1 MAKTMQPFSCCPD
14 AALRRIKF
22 VFTDIDDTL
31 TSEGQLTA
39 EAYQAMERLTQAGL
53 TVVPITGRPAGWCD
67 HIARF
72 WPVDGVV
79 GENGAFWFRY
89 DRSAR
94 RLVKRFLVD
103 DAARAANRKRLERI
117 GQSILASVPGTALA
131 SDQLYREAD
140 IAIDFCEDVKPLDEA
155 SVDRIVA
162 LMEAEGMT
170 AKVSSIHVNG
180 WFGQYDKL
188 GMTRIFMREVYG
200 IDLDAARQ
208 RCVFLGDS
216 PNDAPM
222 FGYFPLSIGVA
233 NIRAFLSRLSA
244 APAYVARGS
253 GGEGFAEFARRLLR
267 VRKASAGA
275 KKKKRAGG

>member
-1 MAKTMQPFSCCPD
+1 MRPFSRCPD
-14 AALRRIKF
+14 AALKRLRF

-39 EAYQAMERLTQAGL
+39 EAYLAMERLTRAGL

-94 RLVKRFLVD
+94 RLLKRFLVD
-103 DAARAANRKRLERI
+103 DAERAANRKRLERI
-117 GQSILASVPGTALA
+117 GESILAAVPGTALA

-140 IAIDFCEDVKPLDEA
+140 IAIDFCEDVKPLDET

-180 WFGQYDKL
+180 WFGKYDKL

-200 IDLDAARQ
+200 IDLDEARN
-208 RCVFLGDS
+208 RCAFLGDS

-244 APAYVARGS
+244 APTYVTRG
-253 GGEGFAEFARRLLR
+253 GGGQGFAEFARRVLR
-267 VRKASAGA
+267 TRKVSRAS

>member
-1 MAKTMQPFSCCPD
+1 VQAFSRCPD
-14 AALRRIKF
+14 AALRRIRY

-31 TSEGQLTA
+31 TSDGQLTA
-39 EAYQAMERLTQAGL
+39 KAYQALERLRDSGL
-53 TVVPITGRPAGWCD
+53 VVVPITGRPAGWCD

-89 DRSAR
+89 DRAAR

-103 DAARAANRKRLERI
+103 DGERAANRERLERI
-117 GQSILASVPGTALA
+117 GQAILKAVPGTALA

-140 IAIDFCEDVKPLDEA
+140 IAIDFCEDVPPLDEA

-180 WFGQYDKL
+180 WFGRYDKL
-188 GMTRIFMREVYG
+188 GMTRIFLKEAFG
-200 IDLDAARQ
+200 ADLDAIRA

-222 FGYFPLSIGVA
+222 FGFFPLSLGVA
-233 NIRAFLSRLSA
+233 NIRPFLPRLSA
-244 APAYVARGS
+244 APAYVLRGH
-253 GGEGFAEFARRLLR
+253 GGQGFAEFARRLLR
-267 VRKASAGA
+267 LRR
-275 KKKKRAGG
+275 KKKRAGG